1 MLWRSQQSESPVW
14 IEIDHM
20 HTNYCGEAPSF
31 KTCKNQY
38 KTKLWHS
45 LHLNSQLVKSTFLL
59 LTPTHCPASI
69 RACMTFEKINNFVC
83 FVLFQHKQW
92 GGPAVTVKN
101 VSVYLKLPSKSS
113 ENNEHF
119 MRLKRDEEQN
129 RRDFPDHLMII
140 LKKVQK
146 INRNLHIL
154 AIESVQIWHLRIVN
168 NTLLDLR
175 LFFIYII

>member
-1 MLWRSQQSESPVW
+1 M
-14 IEIDHM
+14 
-20 HTNYCGEAPSF
+20 
-31 KTCKNQY
+31 
-38 KTKLWHS
+38 
-45 LHLNSQLVKSTFLL
+45 
-59 LTPTHCPASI
+59 
-69 RACMTFEKINNFVC
+69 
-83 FVLFQHKQW
+83 
-92 GGPAVTVKN
+92 KN

-154 AIESVQIWHLRIVN
+154 AIESVQI
-168 NTLLDLR
+168 
-175 LFFIYII
+175 